1 MLSISSL
8 SRAGKVPGNPNKI
21 NQDRSWVIESFDN
34 CQNQKFCGVAD
45 GHGVHGHE
53 VSEKVRVELGRYL
66 EAQPLLRTDPEAAL
80 LKAHSEMNRSIMES
94 WLDVSFSGSTSV
106 SVLIRGSNITC
117 ANVGDSRA
125 ILGSLKPGESSW
137 QSTALSTDH
146 KPDDPGEQERII
158 AKKGRVMAYKGHQ
171 GEPMGPA
178 RVWLKN
184 KDLPGLAMSRSFGDK
199 IASSVGVIAEP
210 TITKTD
216 LTRND
221 KIIVIASDGVWEF
234 LSNDKVIEIVS
245 IHYENDDP
253 KAAVEDLIHCATDR
267 WKEKEDVIDDITAV
281 VIFLKVP

>member
-1 MLSISSL
+1 
-8 SRAGKVPGNPNKI
+8 
-21 NQDRSWVIESFDN
+21 
-34 CQNQKFCGVAD
+34 
-45 GHGVHGHE
+45 
-53 VSEKVRVELGRYL
+53 L

-146 KPDDPGEQERII
+146 KPDDPGEQERIK

-234 LSNDKVIEIVS
+234 LSNDQVIEIVS